1 MTVMMYKLKVT
12 VTGHQVSNVIVTDM
26 PNCRDAIASKKCGM
40 GLTLMNNE
48 PITIMNW
55 FSKMHLNL

>member
-26 PNCRDAIASKKCGM
+26 PNCRDAIASKNQTSGVDS
-40 GLTLMNNE
+40 
-48 PITIMNW
+48 
-55 FSKMHLNL
+55 F